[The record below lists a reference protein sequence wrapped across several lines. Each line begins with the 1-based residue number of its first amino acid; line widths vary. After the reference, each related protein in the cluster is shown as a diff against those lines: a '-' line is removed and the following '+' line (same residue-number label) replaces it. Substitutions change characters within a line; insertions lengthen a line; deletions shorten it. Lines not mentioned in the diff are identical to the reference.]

1 MRDSDKHSREPVSKE
16 FHQIQWDD
24 QVEDDCRQIV
34 RLAVR
39 EDLDRHFDWT
49 TVALAA
55 PDLQGQ
61 VAVVSRQ
68 SGVVAGLRAVQVV
81 LDEMEIEAHWQ
92 PVAEDGQPVEPGQT
106 VARLAGAVRDLLTAE
121 RLLLKLIGRLSGIA
135 TLTSRYVAAVRG
147 TRARIYDTRK
157 TTPGWRRLEKYAVR
171 CGGGCNHRTGL
182 FDAVLIKDNH
192 LALSG
197 LSPDAAVRQVRQ
209 FLCETLPDAEAE
221 RLVIEVEVDTLE
233 QFAAVLPAEPDIV
246 LLDNMPV
253 DWLREAVARRDAVA
267 ARVELEASGGI
278 NLDTIAAV
286 AATGVER
293 ISVGALTHSAVALD
307 VGLDWQET

>member
-1 MRDSDKHSREPVSKE
+1 MRDSDKHAREPVSKE

-68 SGVVAGLRAVQVV
+68 PGIVAGLRAVEVV

-92 PVAEDGQPVEPGQT
+92 PAAEDGQPVEPGQT

-121 RLLLKLIGRLSGIA
+121 RLLLNLIGRLSGIA
-135 TLTSRYVAAVRG
+135 TLASRYVAAVRG

-209 FLCETLPDAEAE
+209 FLREALPEAEAE
-221 RLVIEVEVDTLE
+221 RLLIEVEVDTLE

-253 DWLREAVARRDAVA
+253 DRLREAVARRDAVA

-307 VGLDWQET
+307 IGLDWQES